1 MFKKLKMEEIIQE
14 IEKQAKERSKVYR
27 LLSMFFLKN
36 PSNEFLKKIK
46 DDEFLENILRICDY
60 GEEEF
65 KKPVSYIKN
74 FLESAKRN
82 NFEDKILESLQVDF
96 TKLTRG
102 IKRGYGPPP
111 PYESV
116 WRGSS
121 SIMSEWT
128 EKVLRFYAEAKIG
141 MDLEDELPDH
151 IGIELKFMSLLCYKE
166 MEMWNKGKIESAFEV
181 LERENDFLKFYLLAW
196 TPFYLNEMEKEAET
210 DFYKGVALLTK
221 SFLYFDK
228 EVIEE
233 IYSELKDLI

>member
-1 MFKKLKMEEIIQE
+1 M
-14 IEKQAKERSKVYR
+14 
-27 LLSMFFLKN
+27 
-36 PSNEFLKKIK
+36 
-46 DDEFLENILRICDY
+46 
-60 GEEEF
+60 
-65 KKPVSYIKN
+65 
-74 FLESAKRN
+74 
-82 NFEDKILESLQVDF
+82 
-96 TKLTRG
+96 
-102 IKRGYGPPP
+102 
-111 PYESV
+111 
-116 WRGSS
+116 
-121 SIMSEWT
+121 
-128 EKVLRFYAEAKIG
+128 
-141 MDLEDELPDH
+141 EDELPDH